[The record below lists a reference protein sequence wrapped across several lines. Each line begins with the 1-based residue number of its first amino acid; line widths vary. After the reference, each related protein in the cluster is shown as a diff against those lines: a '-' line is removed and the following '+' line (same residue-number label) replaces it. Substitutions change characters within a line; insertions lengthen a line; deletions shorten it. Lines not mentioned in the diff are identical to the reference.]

1 MASDLQDTAL
11 QTRVD
16 GGDLT
21 TLEVKYHL
29 SYITEL
35 RNRHRSFLRQ
45 SQGSNSDGNEG
56 KIGASAFVELITFV
70 ENCREWDFLF
80 QVFKVAPNL

>member
-21 TLEVKYHL
+21 TLEVKYH
-29 SYITEL
+29 YITEL
-35 RNRHRSFLRQ
+35 RNRHRSFSDKVRALIVMEMRVKLE
-45 SQGSNSDGNEG
+45 QGLLLS
-56 KIGASAFVELITFV
+56 L
-70 ENCREWDFLF
+70 L
-80 QVFKVAPNL
+80 LL